1 MKNKFALILLFVA
14 TLIFAYD
21 VITLDSITLDSLV
34 LKVIRGILA
43 IVCAIAC
50 YGEFKKIKENK

>member
-14 TLIFAYD
+14 MLIFAYD
-21 VITLDSITLDSLV
+21 VITLDSLG
-34 LKVIRGILA
+34 LKVIRGILVIA
-43 IVCAIAC
+43 CAIAC

>member
-1 MKNKFALILLFVA
+1 MKNKFDLILLFVA

-21 VITLDSITLDSLV
+21 VITLDSLV

-43 IVCAIAC
+43 SVYAIAC

>member
-21 VITLDSITLDSLV
+21 VITLDSLV

-50 YGEFKKIKENK
+50 YGEFKSEPSSDEAHR